1 MFNKKI
7 LCVIPARGGS
17 KGIKLKNIYIVNGK
31 PLISYTLDFVKN
43 LNFFNE
49 TIISTDHKKIKKICE
64 DKGFSIPFMRPKYL
78 SGDRISDIQVL
89 EHSLLLAEKYNN
101 TKYEIIIMLQP
112 TSPLRVKKDLK
123 EAINQFMKNKNDS
136 LWSISKID
144 KKYHPLKQ
152 LTINKKK
159 LNYFSPNGKNI
170 IARQELGD
178 TYIRN
183 GVFYIFSRDCILKK
197 KLLGKKPGFYEIKKP
212 YFNIDTLTEIK
223 SFELFLNQKN

>member
-159 LNYFSPNGKNI
+159 LNYFYPNGKNI

-197 KLLGKKPGFYEIKKP
+197 QLLGKKPGFYEIKKP

-223 SFELFLNQKN
+223 SFELFLNQKS

>member
-78 SGDRISDIQVL
+78 SGDRIGDIQVL

-197 KLLGKKPGFYEIKKP
+197 QLLGKKPGFYEIKKP
-212 YFNIDTLTEIK
+212 YFNIDTLKEIK

>member
-197 KLLGKKPGFYEIKKP
+197 QLLGKKPGFYEIKKP

>member
-197 KLLGKKPGFYEIKKP
+197 QLLGKKPGFYEIKKP
-212 YFNIDTLTEIK
+212 YFNIDTLKEIK